1 MLLRFSSCEALH
13 SMRFPF
19 MKFFFYP
26 LLALSLTACLPA
38 KPFPKKMVQR
48 ATPVAPP
55 VAVAA
60 PIVPAQVN
68 TKEIAGITFEGVA
81 FDSRSHRLAVADQ
94 PGGPGSLYQDSEAA
108 AEALHGLAAVNAGY
122 FTPEGAPLG
131 LVVSAGKISGAWN
144 STSSLGSAAWYRTRA
159 GVSGI
164 ARREKLGR
172 PAAAAMQELL
182 QAGPLLVENGK
193 PIGGL
198 EATKTS
204 ARIVLLWDGG
214 SRWWIG
220 RSSPCALADIS
231 KNLAIQSPTGW
242 PIRQALN
249 LDGGRSAD
257 LFISSS
263 IPGGPLTNRPIWNK
277 PVRNFLVLLKN

>member
-1 MLLRFSSCEALH
+1 
-13 SMRFPF
+13 
-19 MKFFFYP
+19 MKFLYYL
-26 LLALSLTACLPA
+26 LLALGLTACLPA
-38 KPFPKKMVQR
+38 KPFPKKVVER
-48 ATPVAPP
+48 AIPVAPP
-55 VAVAA
+55 PAPAA
-60 PIVPAQVN
+60 PIVPAQV
-68 TKEIAGITFEGVA
+68 TTQEIAGITFEGVA
-81 FDSRSHRLAVADQ
+81 FDSRSHHLAVADQ

-108 AEALHGLAAVNAGY
+108 TAALHGLAAVNAGY
-122 FTPEGAPLG
+122 FTPEGDPLG
-131 LVVSAGKISGAWN
+131 LVVSSGKISGAWN
-144 STSSLGSAAWYRTRA
+144 STSSLGSAAWYQTRA
-159 GVSGI
+159 GISCI

-172 PAAAAMQELL
+172 PAAIAMQELL

-204 ARIVLLWDGG
+204 ARIALLWDGG
-214 SRWWIG
+214 TRWWIG
-220 RSSPCALADIS
+220 RSSPCALAEIS
-231 KNLAIQSPTGW
+231 KTLATQSPTGW
-242 PIRQALN
+242 PIRHALN